1 MVEINASTKISV
13 KKTAPPP
20 KAATGKPSA
29 AVGGHRGSA
38 PPLKPSALASPDA
51 VASLLAK
58 SKEEQKTFVFDHFQK
73 ALGEESIVKSI
84 STPHAAS
91 TTKDRAG
98 AAADVAVAA
107 KELGVAFVLKECQIT
122 EKMQLALFPEGID
135 KLFVNHVSDPVE
147 GGLRPSMSALSLASM
162 ETEATTAGSL
172 GTDSKR
178 GKSTPA
184 NAREG
189 SLLVIRALC
198 EIVGKPAEPFV
209 VGAFLAA
216 SLDEC
221 GSASSSVRQAA
232 EDATS
237 AIISMAHPWAF
248 PAVICPLL
256 LQSLKSTEWRVKTT
270 ALERLEQCAMVN
282 ASYQVY
288 KLIPKLIPALTDQVF
303 DTKPQVAKATKSTL
317 LAVCNTNTNQDI
329 KNAIP
334 AIVNAICKPADTNK
348 AVSELMGT
356 TFVVPVDAS
365 TLALLCPVLAR
376 ALKEKL
382 AIHKRQACL
391 VISNMSKLVISPESI
406 APFGSLLVPE
416 LKKVAT
422 NVQFEEIRD
431 EALKAL
437 ANLTKALGDSYALAA
452 QTQTD
457 GDRTVTTNT
466 TTSTSESAQQAEIM
480 ESEQARVEAEQ
491 KRIEAE
497 RLEAQRKEE
506 EQAKKEEEERKRFK
520 EAMDAQRELDLI
532 AAREAAE
539 KKKEEEIQR
548 EKQRLST
555 KSSTGTC
562 QGCGLKKCKKTCMF
576 YSGK

>member
-1 MVEINASTKISV
+1 MVEITASTKFSV
-13 KKTAPPP
+13 KKTVPP
-20 KAATGKPSA
+20 KAATGKP

-38 PPLKPSALASPDA
+38 PPLKPSALASADA
-51 VASLLAK
+51 VASLL
-58 SKEEQKTFVFDHFQK
+58 SKTKDDQKTFVFDLFQK
-73 ALGEESIVKSI
+73 AIGEESVVKSI
-84 STPHAAS
+84 AVPHSAS
-91 TTKDRAG
+91 TSKDRAF

-107 KELGVAFVLKECQIT
+107 RELGAVFVLKECQII
-122 EKMQLALFPEGID
+122 EQMQLILFPEGIE
-135 KLFVNHVSDPVE
+135 KLFVNHVSDSVD

-162 ETEATTAGSL
+162 ETEATTAGSI

-198 EIVGKPAEPFV
+198 EIVGKPCEPYI

-221 GSASSSVRQAA
+221 GSSSSSVRQAA
-232 EDATS
+232 EDTTS

-256 LQSLKSTEWRVKTT
+256 LQSLKSTEWRVKSN
-270 ALERLEQCAMVN
+270 ALERLEQCAKIN
-282 ASYQVY
+282 APFQVY
-288 KLIPKLIPALTDQVF
+288 KLIPRLIPALTDQVF
-303 DTKPQVAKATKSTL
+303 DTKAQVAKATKTTL

-382 AIHKRQACL
+382 AIHKRAACL

-406 APFGSLLVPE
+406 APFGNLLVPE

-452 QTQTD
+452 QNQAD
-457 GDRTVTTNT
+457 GDTTI
-466 TTSTSESAQQAEIM
+466 TSAMTLATEDSAQQAEIM

-497 RLEAQRKEE
+497 RLEAQWIEE
-506 EQAKKEEEERKRFK
+506 ELARKEEEERKRFK
-520 EAMDAQRELDLI
+520 EAMDAQRELDII
-532 AAREAAE
+532 AAKEAAE

-555 KSSTGTC
+555 KSTAGTC

-576 YSGK
+576 YSGR